1 MTAHIPLPEE
11 FKSVVAFHG
20 CYCLDIAVG
29 YRVTKA
35 LMREMGDDMRNLK
48 QVVAYTGAPTCAVDA
63 IQQLAGC
70 TLGKRNLHYTNT
82 GKSTFV
88 LHNTVT
94 GKAVRAYCHY
104 WDHYDHD
111 ALRRRRQ
118 AARGPDATPE
128 HKQALQAMLD
138 AEVNKI
144 LSLPEEALFS
154 LARVVLPAPPKSSKY
169 LSAPCAACGEY
180 AKRDLLVSRG
190 GEGLCAECADR
201 TAG

>member
-1 MTAHIPLPEE
+1 MTARTLLPEE
-11 FKSVVAFHG
+11 FQSVVAFHG

-104 WDHYDHD
+104 WDHYDHV
-111 ALRRRRQ
+111 A
-118 AARGPDATPE
+118 
-128 HKQALQAMLD
+128 
-138 AEVNKI
+138 
-144 LSLPEEALFS
+144 
-154 LARVVLPAPPKSSKY
+154 LPAPPKSSKY
-169 LSAPCAACGEY
+169 RSAPCAACGEY
-180 AKRDLLVSRG
+180 AKHDLLVSRG

-201 TAG
+201 TEG

>member
-1 MTAHIPLPEE
+1 MTARTLLPEE
-11 FKSVVAFHG
+11 FQSVVAFHG

-70 TLGKRNLHYTNT
+70 TLGKRNLHNTTT
-82 GKSTFV
+82 GKSTSE

-94 GKAVRAYCHY
+94 GKAARAYCHY

-111 ALRRRRQ
+111 ALRRCRQ
-118 AARGPDATPE
+118 AASGPDATPSTNRPCRRC
-128 HKQALQAMLD
+128 LLWWCSCFCCCW
-138 AEVNKI
+138 
-144 LSLPEEALFS
+144 LWFCSCWCALF
-154 LARVVLPAPPKSSKY
+154 
-169 LSAPCAACGEY
+169 C
-180 AKRDLLVSRG
+180 
-190 GEGLCAECADR
+190 LCCCCFCFF
-201 TAG
+201 GW

>member
-1 MTAHIPLPEE
+1 MTARTLLPEE
-11 FKSVVAFHG
+11 FQSVVAFHG

-111 ALRRRRQ
+111 ALRRCRQ
-118 AARGPDATPE
+118 AASGPDATPSTNRPCRRCSTR
-128 HKQALQAMLD
+128 MLTRYCLFRKSPCSRWR
-138 AEVNKI
+138 ESPCPRR
-144 LSLPEEALFS
+144 LSPRNTCLLR
-154 LARVVLPAPPKSSKY
+154 ARPA
-169 LSAPCAACGEY
+169 
-180 AKRDLLVSRG
+180 VS
-190 GEGLCAECADR
+190 
-201 TAG
+201 TPIT